1 MTERTDLLGGV
12 SPIMVASHIRSN
24 TAAVQT
30 SRSRRRR
37 ERLAWMAA
45 GALLA
50 SSVIFAALGLVVR

>member
-1 MTERTDLLGGV
+1 MSGRIDLLGGM
-12 SPIMVASHIRSN
+12 SPIMVASHIRAK

-30 SRSRRRR
+30 TRRSRRR

-50 SSVIFAALGLVVR
+50 TSVIFSAWMLVTR